1 VTFSSSA
8 RSGLPPELTVAIIG
22 AGPAG
27 IGVARVLRDLAVP
40 GVALLERKEIGA
52 SFKLW
57 PSGMRFITP
66 SFPSNAFGLTDL
78 NALHFESSPGH
89 LLKREHLSGPEY
101 AAYLEDIVET
111 QKLDCITG
119 VELLAIEPEGE
130 GFHLHTN
137 QGSLRTRFV
146 VWAAG
151 EFQYPDLSL
160 PGAEHGIH
168 ASQVKDW
175 ADYPGEDVIIIGGHE
190 SGVDAAI
197 RLAAHGKKVT
207 LLGRCASWSAQADDC
222 DDHSLSP
229 LTAQRLH
236 AALSQKQPIELVGDC
251 DIVRLD
257 RMGENVKV
265 SAADGRVWAAR
276 GFPVLATGFCGSSSL
291 ITRWL
296 DKDARGLPILTHADE
311 STVLSGLFL
320 AGPEICHQA
329 QRLRFIYQF
338 RQRFAVVGGAI
349 AERLGLDTRPLQA
362 YRARNMFLETGHIG

>member
-1 VTFSSSA
+1 VTLSPSP
-8 RSGLPPELTVAIIG
+8 RSDLPAELTVAIIG

-40 GVALLERKEIGA
+40 GVAILERKEIGA

-57 PSGMRFITP
+57 PLGMRFVTP

-78 NALHFESSPGH
+78 NAIHFDSSPGH
-89 LLKREHLSGPEY
+89 ILKREHLSGPEY

-111 QKLDCITG
+111 HKLACITG
-119 VELLAIEPEGE
+119 ITLLDIEPEGE
-130 GFHLHTN
+130 GFRLHSNHGT
-137 QGSLRTRFV
+137 LHARFV

-160 PGAEHGIH
+160 PGADHGIH

-175 ADYPGEDVIIIGGHE
+175 SDYPGEEALIIGGHE
-190 SGVDAAI
+190 SGIDAAI
-197 RLAAHGKKVT
+197 RLAAQGKKVT
-207 LLGRCASWSAQADDC
+207 VLGRCASWSTQAGEC

-236 AALSQKQPIELVGDC
+236 TALLQKHKIELIGNC

-257 RMGENVKV
+257 RIGQDVKV
-265 SAADGRVWAAR
+265 AAADGRVWMAH

-291 ITRWL
+291 ISRWL
-296 DKDARGLPILTHADE
+296 DKDARGFPLLTHADE

-320 AGPEICHQA
+320 AGPELSHHE

-338 RQRFAVVGGAI
+338 RQRFAVVGKAI
-349 AERLGLDTRPLQA
+349 AERLGLDTRALQS
-362 YRARNMFLETGHIG
+362 YRARNMFLETVHSN